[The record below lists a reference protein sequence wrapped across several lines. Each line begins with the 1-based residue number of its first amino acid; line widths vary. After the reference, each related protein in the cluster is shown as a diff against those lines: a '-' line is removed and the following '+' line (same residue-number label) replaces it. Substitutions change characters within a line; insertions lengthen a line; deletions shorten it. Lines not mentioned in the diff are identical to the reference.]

1 MSDAQEKPIVFW
13 GAAGQAKVLW
23 DCLRPQGYRLV
34 ALFDNNADLRTP
46 FNAVPLYHGESGFSQ
61 WLSSAKASEHEI
73 YCLVA
78 IGGSRGRERL
88 QIQRYLT
95 GHGLLPMVAIHLRA
109 TVAEGV
115 SVGDGSQILAHA
127 AVGASARMGEACIV
141 NTGAIVEHECK
152 IGDGVHLAPGSILA
166 GEITV
171 DAFTMIG
178 AGAVV
183 LPRLHIGRNVVVGA
197 GSVVTKDIADNLVV
211 AGNPA
216 QILSE
221 RPQDGPPSR

>member
-1 MSDAQEKPIVFW
+1 MTDAQEKPIVFW
-13 GAAGQAKVLW
+13 GATGQAKVVW

-34 ALFDNNADLRTP
+34 ALFDNNADLRSP
-46 FNAVPLYHGESGFSQ
+46 FSGVPLYHGESGFSQ
-61 WLSSAKASEHEI
+61 WLSSTKALEDEV

-78 IGGSRGRERL
+78 IGGSRGQDRL
-88 QIQRYLT
+88 QIQRYLAD
-95 GHGLLPMVAIHLRA
+95 HGLRPIVAIHPRA
-109 TVAEGV
+109 SLAEGI
-115 SVGDGSQILAHA
+115 SVGEGSQILAHA
-127 AVGASARMGEACIV
+127 AVGASARIGEACIV
-141 NTGAIVEHECK
+141 NTGAIVEHDCK

-166 GEITV
+166 GELTV

-183 LPRLHIGRNVVVGA
+183 LPRLNIGKNVVVGA

-216 QILSE
+216 QILSKKL
-221 RPQDGPPSR
+221 QDGPSSP